1 MPLAHRSPPGA
12 CPRRLCLCRPPRGD
26 VHVQRPS
33 QPVRLTIAV
42 GAHQP
47 GSCFCSS
54 SVSHRRCTSASASPP
69 RSPAALAAESPSA
82 VWLPSPG
89 QTGRRWP
96 AQPARLRGRQGL
108 SLRLRAHRLDAVVCL
123 LEHSVPQQLHAAH
136 EDDVQPAAL
145 DEPHRARVLHNCC
158 LGETQDRTWAQCD
171 AGGST
176 APRRTQTWA
185 G

>member
-1 MPLAHRSPPGA
+1 MHSLGMGIQQYTVGFCGVVWTQPHQAPQLAIGLHEQIHCTPSLSPCQRSCGPSTQGILETQLSSRYTYADATRTPLTPGSLSTPPLSLQA
-12 CPRRLCLCRPPRGD
+12 TKRRRTEA
-26 VHVQRPS
+26 
-33 QPVRLTIAV
+33 QPVRLTTAV

-96 AQPARLRGRQGL
+96 GASQP
-108 SLRLRAHRLDAVVCL
+108 D
-123 LEHSVPQQLHAAH
+123 
-136 EDDVQPAAL
+136 
-145 DEPHRARVLHNCC
+145 
-158 LGETQDRTWAQCD
+158 
-171 AGGST
+171 
-176 APRRTQTWA
+176 
-185 G
+185 